1 MRRLA
6 LVLLTALLCAG
17 LVAPAAAPAA
27 KPPRHGHKH
36 KSTKHEHKHKHK
48 KKHTKKH
55 KKKKKKKHEKKPAPA
70 TPTARAVPVS
80 FSVVNRND
88 SAVPCNASGAAATIR
103 GTMFLP
109 AGATPQ
115 GVTLYLHGLGFSST
129 FWDFTA
135 VPGYDYA
142 AQEAKLGHAS
152 VVIDRLGYGAST
164 IPNGNDSCVGSQ
176 ATIAHQVV
184 QALRGGSYSAGRG
197 DATPAFSRV
206 GLAGHS
212 AGGQLAQIEAYS
224 FHDIDALAVV
234 DWADQT
240 YSPAALTGFAVAG
253 AQCLGGGMPARDGAP
268 SGYGVYGSTT
278 SAYDALMFHDTDPA
292 VLAVANAT
300 RTKDPC
306 GDLLTILSGV
316 AVDALMVPTIE
327 VPVVY
332 VWGTDDGNYIDGTP
346 WWQLQEALFL
356 SSPKVTDV
364 TLDDT
369 GHAVTLER
377 SAPQTVAAMDRW
389 LGENHL

>member
-1 MRRLA
+1 MRRHLA
-6 LVLLTALLCAG
+6 ALLTALLCAG
-17 LVAPAAAPAA
+17 LAAPAAAPAA

-36 KSTKHEHKHKHK
+36 EAGTHKHKAKHK
-48 KKHTKKH
+48 KKARKKH
-55 KKKKKKKHEKKPAPA
+55 HRPKPAPA
-70 TPTARAVPVS
+70 TPTTRAIPVS
-80 FSVVNRND
+80 FSVTNRND
-88 SAVPCNASGAAATIR
+88 SAVPCSASGAAATIR

-109 AGATPQ
+109 AGTTPD
-115 GVTLYLHGLGFSST
+115 GVTLYLHGLGFSSS

-142 AQEAKLGHAS
+142 AQEARLGHAS

-164 IPNGNDSCVGSQ
+164 VPDGNDSCVGSQ

-184 QALRGGSYSAGRG
+184 QALRHGAYSTGG
-197 DATPAFSRV
+197 DPTPAFSRV

-240 YSPAALTGFAVAG
+240 YSPAALTGFAIAG
-253 AQCLGGGMPARDGAP
+253 GQCLGGGMPARDGAP
-268 SGYGVYGSTT
+268 SGYGEYGSTT
-278 SAYDALMFHDTDPA
+278 AAYDALMFHDTDPA
-292 VLAVANAT
+292 VLAAANAT

-306 GDLLTILSGV
+306 GDLLSILNGV
-316 AVDALMVPTIE
+316 ATDVLMVPTIK

-332 VWGTDDGNYIDGTP
+332 VWGTDDGNYLEGTP
-346 WWQLQEALFL
+346 WWQLQEALFA

-364 TLDDT
+364 TLENT